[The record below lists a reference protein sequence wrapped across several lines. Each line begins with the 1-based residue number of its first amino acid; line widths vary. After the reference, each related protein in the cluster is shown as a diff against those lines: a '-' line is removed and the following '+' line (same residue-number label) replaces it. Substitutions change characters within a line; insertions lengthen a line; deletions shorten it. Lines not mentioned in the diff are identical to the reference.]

1 MHVEWQPY
9 KEFNMTVKNVIEQIE
24 ALYGRKSHEYIKQ
37 LINDALLDISAKKQ
51 HYTVSAKTNLVS
63 GQRWYD
69 LPTRTIDVIKVEIL
83 DTSSTTARYN
93 LIPKL
98 ADPHK
103 LLKSDT
109 DDSSTGD
116 LT

>member
-1 MHVEWQPY
+1 
-9 KEFNMTVKNVIEQIE
+9 MTVKNIIDQVEVMFGRRPHAYIIQI
-24 ALYGRKSHEYIKQ
+24 
-37 LINDALLDISAKKQ
+37 INDALLEIAAKKQ
-51 HYTVSAKTNLVS
+51 HYVVSAKADLIS
-63 GQRWYD
+63 DQRWYE
-69 LPTRTIDVIKVEIL
+69 LPSRTIDIIRVEIL
-83 DTSSTTARYN
+83 DTSSSVSRYN

-103 LLKSDT
+103 LLKGDT

>member
-1 MHVEWQPY
+1 
-9 KEFNMTVKNVIEQIE
+9 MTVKNVIEQVE
-24 ALYGRKSHEYIKQ
+24 TLYGRKPYEYVKQ

-51 HYTVSAKTNLVS
+51 HYTVSAKTDLVS

-69 LPTRTIDVIKVEIL
+69 LPARTIDVVRVEVL
-83 DTSSTTARYN
+83 DTSSTTPRYN

-98 ADPHK
+98 VDPHK

-109 DDSSTGD
+109 DDSGIGD

>member
-1 MHVEWQPY
+1 
-9 KEFNMTVKNVIEQIE
+9 MTVKNIIDQIQ
-24 ALYGRKSHEYIKQ
+24 ALYGRRPHEYVKQ
-37 LINDALLDISAKKQ
+37 IINDALLDIASKKQ
-51 HYTVSAKTNLVS
+51 HYVVSAKADLIS
-63 GQRWYD
+63 DQRWYE
-69 LPTRTIDVIKVEIL
+69 LPSRTIDIIRVEIL
-83 DTSSTTARYN
+83 DTSSSVSRYN

-103 LLKSDT
+103 LLKGDT